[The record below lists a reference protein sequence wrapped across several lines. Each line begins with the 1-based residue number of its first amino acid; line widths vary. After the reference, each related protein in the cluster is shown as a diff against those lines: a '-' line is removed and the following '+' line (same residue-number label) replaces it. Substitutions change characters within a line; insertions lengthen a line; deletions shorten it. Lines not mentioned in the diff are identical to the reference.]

1 MEKGKKQTEEKPNR
15 KAKQNLYDVIVKP
28 NLEKVKDWYR
38 NGATEE
44 EVAKKLGISLRSL
57 HNYKTRYPEFL
68 EAVSKSRD
76 IADAEVEA
84 ALFKKAT
91 GSIITEEAV
100 IKLKK
105 EYYENG
111 RKTLV
116 EEFIEK
122 VELKRE
128 IPSDTV
134 AAIFWLKN
142 RRSEQWKDKRDVELS
157 GGLKVANADVS
168 KLSDE
173 ELRRFIDDGSGDK
186 E

>member
-1 MEKGKKQTEEKPNR
+1 MAKEKKQTEEKPNR

-84 ALFKKAT
+84 ALFKRAIGYKYTEITKERIIDKSQKARHEQ
-91 GSIITEEAV
+91 GEFELTEDDKGELLVTKEV
-100 IKLKK
+100 IK
-105 EYYENG
+105 
-111 RKTLV
+111 
-116 EEFIEK
+116 
-122 VELKRE
+122 
-128 IPSDTV
+128 SV
-134 AAIFWLKN
+134 APDVTAQIFWLKN
-142 RRSEQWKDKRDVELS
+142 RRSDKWRDKQDIEHSGNVGVTIVKDVPL
-157 GGLKVANADVS
+157 
-168 KLSDE
+168 
-173 ELRRFIDDGSGDK
+173 DDS
-186 E
+186 

>member
-1 MEKGKKQTEEKPNR
+1 MAKGKKQTEEKQNR

-84 ALFKKAT
+84 ALFKRAIGYKYT
-91 GSIITEEAV
+91 EITKERIIDKSQTEADNGELLVTKEV
-100 IKLKK
+100 IK
-105 EYYENG
+105 
-111 RKTLV
+111 
-116 EEFIEK
+116 
-122 VELKRE
+122 
-128 IPSDTV
+128 SV
-134 AAIFWLKN
+134 APDVTAQIFWLKN
-142 RRSEQWKDKRDVELS
+142 RRAKEWRDKQDIEHSGSVGVTIVKDVPL
-157 GGLKVANADVS
+157 
-168 KLSDE
+168 
-173 ELRRFIDDGSGDK
+173 DDS
-186 E
+186 